1 MLLSFFPG
9 RQKHYYYP
17 KKIKLYSHY
26 FFCLF
31 IPPKLPIMA
40 IIVKEEQGFKFVDEG
55 QGQVLLLLHG
65 LFGALSNWEGVVN
78 RFSKNFR
85 VVIPMLPIYE
95 MPIREA
101 GLEGLRKFVED
112 FVAFKNLDN
121 LIIMGNSLGGHIALL
136 YTLNNERYVKKLI
149 LTGSSG
155 LFEDSMGGSYPKR
168 GNYQYIKERVSYTFY
183 DPEVASKDLVDE
195 VFETTK
201 SIPKCMRIVAIAKSA
216 QRSNMADEI
225 PKIKIPTLL
234 VWGLNDTITPP
245 VVAHEFNRLIPNS
258 KLKFIDKCCHAAM
271 MEHPETFNEIV
282 EEFLVQ

>member
-1 MLLSFFPG
+1 M
-9 RQKHYYYP
+9 
-17 KKIKLYSHY
+17 
-26 FFCLF
+26 
-31 IPPKLPIMA
+31 PIS
-40 IIVKEEQGFKFVDEG
+40 VKEENGFKFVDEG
-55 QGQVLLLLHG
+55 EGQVLLLLHG

-95 MPIREA
+95 MPIKEA

-112 FVAFKNLDN
+112 FVGFKKLDD
-121 LIIMGNSLGGHIALL
+121 LIIMGNSLGGHIALM
-136 YTLNNERYVKKLI
+136 YTLHNEDKVKKLI

-168 GNYQYIKERVSYTFY
+168 GNYEYIRERVAYTFY
-183 DPEVASKDLVDE
+183 DPEVATKELVDE

-216 QRSNMADEI
+216 QRHNMAEEI
-225 PKIKIPTLL
+225 PNITIPTLL

-245 VVAHEFNRLIPNS
+245 MVAHEFNRLIPNS
-258 KLKFIDKCCHAAM
+258 ELKFIDKCCHAPM
-271 MEHPETFNEIV
+271 MEHPEKFNQLVETF
-282 EEFLVQ
+282 LKK